1 MKAGIVIETRSSD
14 ETLALGFFVGKVA
27 QLPTVFCL
35 QGELGAGKTVFVRGL
50 ARGRLA
56 NGQLLVTSPTY
67 VLQHI
72 YRGDRST
79 VYHLDLY
86 RLTGGPSDF
95 EGAGLGECLL
105 DSAALVCIEWPERVL
120 EILPEDRVEVE
131 IDHGGPD
138 GRRVHLHATGPR
150 CGQMVD
156 QVARSI
162 GSRERLR
169 AFMEGGMQMPDALEC
184 GDVTPHTGRPV

>member
-1 MKAGIVIETRSSD
+1 MKAGIVIETRSAD

-27 QLPTVFCL
+27 PQLTVFCL
-35 QGELGAGKTVFVRGL
+35 RGDLGAGKTVFVRGL
-50 ARGRLA
+50 VRGCLGNGRLM
-56 NGQLLVTSPTY
+56 VTSPTY
-67 VLQHI
+67 VLQHV
-72 YRGDRST
+72 YRGDRAT

-95 EGAGLGECLL
+95 EGAGLGECLR
-105 DSAALVCIEWPERVL
+105 DAAALVCIEWPERVL

-131 IDHGGPD
+131 IDHEGSD

-150 CGQMVD
+150 CGRMVD

-169 AFMEGGMQMPDALEC
+169 AFIEGGMQMP
-184 GDVTPHTGRPV
+184 